1 MPTIRVLVTLVLAV
15 VVALVPRPSAATP
28 ALDFVD
34 GGASGVGRFTLTVG
48 WAFTVNSPITV
59 DALGLFDVD
68 GDGLLESHQ
77 IGLWAGDGSLLGSTV
92 ITDAN
97 STPAASTSSLG
108 NWRFTSIAPLVL
120 VAGEYVIGAVYAAST
135 VNATNAIDAFVFGAN
150 ATTVPEVTFGGNLFR
165 QGIGFPNN
173 STNSNDGFFGP
184 NLSVSAI
191 AVAEPASLVLLGTGL
206 AGLTGLAAW
215 RVRRRR

>member
-1 MPTIRVLVTLVLAV
+1 VTTVRVFVTLVLAV

-34 GGASGVGRFTLTVG
+34 GLDSFVGRLGVTLG
-48 WAFTVNSPITV
+48 WEFTVNSPVTV
-59 DALGLFDVD
+59 DALGLFDVG
-68 GDGLLESHQ
+68 GDGLSQSHQ
-77 IGLWAGDGSLLGSTV
+77 VALWTAGGSLLGFTV
-92 ITDAN
+92 ITDGN
-97 STPAASTSSLG
+97 STPVASTSSLG

-120 VAGEYVIGAVYAAST
+120 TAGEYVIGAVYAV
-135 VNATNAIDAFVFGAN
+135 VNFTNGTGLDPVVFGAN
-150 ATTVPEVTFGGNLFR
+150 ATTVPEVTFGGNRFT
-165 QGIGFPNN
+165 QGIGFPDN
-173 STNSNDGFFGP
+173 STDANDGFFGP
-184 NLSVSAI
+184 NLSVAAT